1 MHNGISYFY
10 IGINYEYYFNFVSYS
25 VLALLRVEGVEV
37 VVEGIILSLKW
48 FYKTVKV
55 NQYPKQK

>member
-37 VVEGIILSLKW
+37 VVEGIILSLK
-48 FYKTVKV
+48 
-55 NQYPKQK
+55 